1 MKMLITS
8 AALPLLGF
16 LIPPAAEFFRRKR
29 EEQFHDF
36 LYAVA
41 AQAWLASCSSGDGRD
56 DRMHDAH
63 R

>member
-1 MKMLITS
+1 MGNMKTLIAS
-8 AALPLLGF
+8 AALPLLSL

-41 AQAWLASCSSGDGRD
+41 AQAWLTSCSSGDRND
-56 DRMHDAH
+56 HAR